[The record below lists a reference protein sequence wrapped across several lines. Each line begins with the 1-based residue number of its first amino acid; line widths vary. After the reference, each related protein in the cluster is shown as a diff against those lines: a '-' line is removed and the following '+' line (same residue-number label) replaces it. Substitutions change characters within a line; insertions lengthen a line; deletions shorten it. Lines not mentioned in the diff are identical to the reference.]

1 MLWIGIY
8 KRRANLARFE
18 RNDAGMS
25 KNKLP
30 TKRNMYGTR
39 HKNLKFDVIEGN
51 V

>member
-25 KNKLP
+25 KK
-30 TKRNMYGTR
+30 
-39 HKNLKFDVIEGN
+39 
-51 V
+51 